1 MSDLVLNTVQR
12 GNFASI
18 LGKLESPNLI
28 KELFK
33 SKSDLVQIIYVF
45 VQNISG
51 MMFYIPH
58 WLWKIYED
66 GRLQKITSGLQGRTL
81 DIETRKGQLDDL
93 VKYVKGKKISNS
105 VDFFIV

>member
-1 MSDLVLNTVQR
+1 
-12 GNFASI
+12 
-18 LGKLESPNLI
+18 
-28 KELFK
+28 
-33 SKSDLVQIIYVF
+33 
-45 VQNISG
+45 
-51 MMFYIPH
+51 MFYIPH

-105 VDFFIV
+105 VNFVSSSRKWGKKSIKLCTLVLKS